1 MQSQNRNGQTS
12 PKNSKISGQTALVTQ
27 QRYQRGGRQK
37 LKWGHVA

>member
-1 MQSQNRNGQTS
+1 MGKLPLKTAKLADKQGL
-12 PKNSKISGQTALVTQ
+12 ALVTQ